1 VDARRVIEGAAAG
14 AAAGL
19 AASWVM
25 SEFHNHWKAASG
37 AAQEEDDE
45 PNTVKAADA
54 VAEASVGEP
63 VPEEYRRP
71 AGTAVHYG
79 FGAFLGAVYG
89 AAVELRPATGAGF
102 GTAYGAAVSLFA
114 DELAMPALGFTPPAP
129 EVPASA
135 HLRGFVSH
143 LVFGAALEG
152 ARRLLTRAIRGRAS
166 PLRFPKIFSTQAA

>member
-1 VDARRVIEGAAAG
+1 MIEGAAVG
-14 AAAGL
+14 AVAGL

-25 SEFHNHWKAASG
+25 SQFHDRWKAVSG
-37 AAQEEDDE
+37 EAQNEEDE

-63 VPEEYRRP
+63 VPEEYRKP

-79 FGAFLGAVYG
+79 FGAFLGAFYG
-89 AAVELRPATGAGF
+89 VAVELRPATAAGF

-114 DELAMPALGFTPPAP
+114 DEMAMPALGFTPPAP

-152 ARRLLTRAIRGRAS
+152 ARRLLTRAIREGSAPFQS
-166 PLRFPKIFSTQAA
+166 PKIFSNQAA

>member
-1 VDARRVIEGAAAG
+1 MDARRVIEGAAAG

-25 SEFHNHWKAASG
+25 SQFHNRWKAASG
-37 AAQEEDDE
+37 EGQDEDDE

-54 VAEASVGEP
+54 VAEATVGEP
-63 VPEEYRRP
+63 VPEEYRKP

-89 AAVELRPATGAGF
+89 AAVELRPATAAGF
-102 GTAYGAAVSLFA
+102 GTGYGAAVSLFA
-114 DELAMPALGFTPPAP
+114 DEMAMPALGFTPPAP
-129 EVPASA
+129 EVPAST

-152 ARRLLTRAIRGRAS
+152 ARRLLFIR
-166 PLRFPKIFSTQAA
+166 LRPQFTGQAGSA

>member
-1 VDARRVIEGAAAG
+1 MDPRRVIEAAAAG

-25 SEFHNHWKAASG
+25 SEFHNRWKAASG
-37 AAQEEDDE
+37 EAQDEDDE

-63 VPEEYRRP
+63 VPEKYRKP

-89 AAVELRPATGAGF
+89 VAMELRPSAGAGF

-114 DELAMPALGFTPPAP
+114 DEMAMPALGFTPPAP

-143 LVFGAALEG
+143 LVFGASLEG
-152 ARRLLTRAIRGRAS
+152 ARRLLTRAIRKGAV
-166 PLRFPKIFSTQAA
+166 PLQSPKIFSS

>member
-1 VDARRVIEGAAAG
+1 MDTRRVIEGAAAG

-25 SEFHNHWKAASG
+25 SQFHNRWKAASNEG
-37 AAQEEDDE
+37 QDDDE
-45 PNTVKAADA
+45 PNTVKVAD
-54 VAEASVGEP
+54 VLAEASVGEP
-63 VPEEYRRP
+63 VPEEYRKP

-114 DELAMPALGFTPPAP
+114 DEMAMPALGFTPPAP
-129 EVPASA
+129 DVPASV

-152 ARRLLTRAIRGRAS
+152 ARRLLISAIRERPGSLQLPR
-166 PLRFPKIFSTQAA
+166 IFSTQAA

>member
-1 VDARRVIEGAAAG
+1 
-14 AAAGL
+14 
-19 AASWVM
+19 M
-25 SEFHNHWKAASG
+25 SQFHNRWKALSG
-37 AAQEEDDE
+37 EAQDEDDE

-63 VPEEYRRP
+63 VPEEYRKP

-79 FGAFLGAVYG
+79 FGALLGTVYG
-89 AAVELRPATGAGF
+89 AAVELRPAAGAGF
-102 GTAYGAAVSLFA
+102 GTGYGAAVSLFV

-129 EVPASA
+129 EVPALA

-152 ARRLLTRAIRGRAS
+152 ARLLLLRAIRGRAAATQR
-166 PLRFPKIFSTQAA
+166 PRIFSAQSA

>member
-1 VDARRVIEGAAAG
+1 
-14 AAAGL
+14 
-19 AASWVM
+19 M
-25 SEFHNHWKAASG
+25 SEFHSRWKAASG
-37 AAQEEDDE
+37 DERHEDDE
-45 PNTVKAADA
+45 PNTVKAADV

-63 VPEEYRRP
+63 VPEEYRKP

-89 AAVELRPATGAGF
+89 AAVELRPSASAGF
-102 GTAYGAAVSLFA
+102 GTGYGAAVSLFA

-152 ARRLLTRAIRGRAS
+152 ARRLLTTAIREPFALLQS
-166 PLRFPKIFSTQAA
+166 PRIFSTQAA

>member
-1 VDARRVIEGAAAG
+1 VEARRVIEGAAVG
-14 AAAGL
+14 AVAGL

-25 SEFHNHWKAASG
+25 SQFHDRWKALSG
-37 AAQEEDDE
+37 EAQNEDDE

-63 VPEEYRRP
+63 VPEEYRKP

-79 FGAFLGAVYG
+79 FGAFLGSVYG
-89 AAVELRPATGAGF
+89 VAVELRPATGAGF

-114 DELAMPALGFTPPAP
+114 DEMAMPALGFTPPAP
-129 EVPASA
+129 EVPAPA

-152 ARRLLTRAIRGRAS
+152 ARRLLTRAIREGSA
-166 PLRFPKIFSTQAA
+166 PLQSPKIFST